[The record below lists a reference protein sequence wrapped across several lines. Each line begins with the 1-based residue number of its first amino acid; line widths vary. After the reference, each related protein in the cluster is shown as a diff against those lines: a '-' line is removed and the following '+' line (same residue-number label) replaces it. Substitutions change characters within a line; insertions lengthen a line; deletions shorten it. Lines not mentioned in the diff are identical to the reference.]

1 MKAYLDFLQLAILL
15 CVSQLVLSQSPT
27 PFAWPQGKQMALSL
41 SFDDGR
47 DSQPLIGVPLLDEY
61 GAKATFYIVPPR
73 AAKRLDA
80 WKKTVASGHEIGNH
94 SVNHPCSGNF
104 VWARPTA
111 LEDYTLAQ
119 MRAELR
125 EANQQTQAL
134 LGVTPTVFAYP
145 CGATF
150 VGRGV
155 STQSYVP
162 VVAEL
167 FQSGRLWLSEA
178 PNSPDYCDFAQLTGM
193 ESDGKDFDQILPL
206 IEAARQAG
214 QWLVLAG
221 HDIGE
226 GGRQTTRVAMLRQ
239 LIQYAQD
246 PANGIWLAPVGEVG
260 TYVQAK
266 R

>member
-1 MKAYLDFLQLAILL
+1 
-15 CVSQLVLSQSPT
+15 
-27 PFAWPQGKQMALSL
+27 MALSL
-41 SFDDGR
+41 TFDDGR
-47 DSQPLIGVPLLDEY
+47 PSQPLVGVPLLNEY

-73 AAKRLDA
+73 AAQQLDA

-94 SVNHPCSGNF
+94 SVKHPCSGNF
-104 VWARPTA
+104 VWARATA
-111 LEDYTLAQ
+111 LEDYTLEQ

-125 EANQQTQAL
+125 EANKQTEAL

-155 STQSYVP
+155 HTQSYVP

-226 GGRQTTRVAMLRQ
+226 GGTQTTRTAMLRQ
-239 LIQYAQD
+239 LIQYAQN
-246 PANGIWLAPVGEVG
+246 PANGIWLGTVGEVG
-260 TYVQAK
+260 AYVRGK